1 MLEER
6 RKEKWK
12 KFMGI
17 TKNSITRTL
26 KYSNRL
32 EFVNFSE
39 KEKRKLMSRTND
51 SQPEVNQDT
60 EAAVTMEPQN
70 NHYVPQNSTQ
80 SNLPKMV
87 SREDTHSSSDA
98 LVANISANPDKV
110 LNETANQR

>member
-1 MLEER
+1 
-6 RKEKWK
+6 
-12 KFMGI
+12 MGI

-60 EAAVTMEPQN
+60 EAAVTMEP
-70 NHYVPQNSTQ
+70 
-80 SNLPKMV
+80 
-87 SREDTHSSSDA
+87 
-98 LVANISANPDKV
+98 
-110 LNETANQR
+110 